1 MSHSGAILEE
11 ADNKLELSL
20 ECHNAEPKSG
30 PRPLYLFSIRLILLD
45 TGASSTGSAQSDPES
60 GSDIDAQENP
70 PREGECGPGRYSV
83 WTEAVADCI
92 QAEVEKKRGKIAD
105 RIKLERQDKRTIP
118 GLQRGIELA
127 SKTIATYDARL
138 AALDSEITTDNQLLS
153 SSLDQLEGSLD
164 EKVQEAISPIESRW
178 SDLQRTV
185 KDLRE
190 AQSQMESNW
199 EVKLSDLKASLE
211 DQSTKLREEMI
222 EEIVARLSRT

>member
-92 QAEVEKKRGKIAD
+92 VGRKPKVE
-105 RIKLERQDKRTIP
+105 ERH
-118 GLQRGIELA
+118 
-127 SKTIATYDARL
+127 
-138 AALDSEITTDNQLLS
+138 EITTDNQLLS